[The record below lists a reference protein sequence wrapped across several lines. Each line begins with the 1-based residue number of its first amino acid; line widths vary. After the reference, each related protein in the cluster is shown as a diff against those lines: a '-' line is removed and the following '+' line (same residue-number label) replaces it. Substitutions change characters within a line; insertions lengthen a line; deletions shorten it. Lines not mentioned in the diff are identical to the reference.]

1 MDILNMIGL
10 GQNQTAQLGQQLG
23 VAPDQMTSA
32 LEAAVPLLLSQM
44 GHNAQDPQQADSL
57 SQALDQHDG
66 SAIDQVQQ
74 GQLPDLQDGQAIMGH
89 VFGGQQNAAVNAV
102 SQRAGISPQIAMQII
117 SMVAPLVMGY
127 LSRNRNSGG
136 GGLGGNLGGLGGILS
151 SVLGGGAAGGLGNIL
166 GGLLGGGQA
175 QQPQYQQPQ
184 YQQPQQTQSNS
195 GGLGDL
201 GGMLG
206 SIFGGGGQPQQSGTS
221 SGGVGLE
228 PVNQQPGNQSGSN
241 PLEDL
246 IGMFGGNRR

>member
-1 MDILNMIGL
+1 MIGL

-32 LEAAVPLLLSQM
+32 LEAAVPLLISQM
-44 GHNAQDPQQADSL
+44 GHNAQDPQQAASL

-74 GQLPDLQDGQAIMGH
+74 GQLPNLQDGQAIMGH
-89 VFGGQQNAAVNAV
+89 VFGGNQNSAVNAV
-102 SQRAGISPQIAMQII
+102 SQRAGISPQLAIQII
-117 SMVAPLVMGY
+117 AMVAPLVMGY
-127 LSRNRNSGG
+127 LSRNRNPGG
-136 GGLGGNLGGLGGILS
+136 GMSGGLGGNLGGLGSILG

-166 GGLLGGGQA
+166 GGMLGGGQS

-184 YQQPQQTQSNS
+184 YQQPQQNS

-206 SIFGGGGQPQQSGTS
+206 SIFGGGQSQQSNFS

-228 PVNQQPGNQSGSN
+228 PINQQPNQPGSSN

>member
-1 MDILNMIGL
+1 MIGL
-10 GQNQTAQLGQQLG
+10 DQNQTAQLGQQLG
-23 VAPDQMTSA
+23 VAPGQMTSA

-44 GHNAQDPQQADSL
+44 GHNAQDPQQAASL

-74 GQLPDLQDGQAIMGH
+74 GQLPNLQDGQAIMGH
-89 VFGGQQNAAVNAV
+89 VFGGNQNSAVNAV
-102 SQRAGISPQIAMQII
+102 SQRAGISPQLAMQII

-127 LSRNRNSGG
+127 LSRNRNNSGGG

-166 GGLLGGGQA
+166 GGMLGGGQSQP

-184 YQQPQQTQSNS
+184 SNS
-195 GGLGDL
+195 GGMGDL

-206 SIFGGGGQPQQSGTS
+206 SIFGGGQPQQAQQSGTA

-228 PVNQQPGNQSGSN
+228 PVNPQSSQSGGN